1 MKTPTFIPIEDAAK
15 HASVSCESL
24 PARIRAGNLE
34 SEIRDGQVYVAEDDL
49 IDPVMLRLKTEWSL
63 NLRRIVRRASMG
75 PIDSLALLREIR
87 DDNEYDD

>member
-15 HASVSCESL
+15 RLGVSCESL
-24 PARIRAGNLE
+24 RERICTGSLE
-34 SEIRDGQVYVAEDDL
+34 SELRDRMVFVAEDDL
-49 IDPVMLRLKTEWSL
+49 VDPLMLRLKSEWALSHHRL
-63 NLRRIVRRASMG
+63 VRRAIPE